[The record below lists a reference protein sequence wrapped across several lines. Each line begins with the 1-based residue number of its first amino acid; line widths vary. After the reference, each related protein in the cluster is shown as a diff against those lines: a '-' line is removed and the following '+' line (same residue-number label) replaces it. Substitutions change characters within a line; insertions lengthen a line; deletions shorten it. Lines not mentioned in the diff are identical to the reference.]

1 MPARHQHHEGDP
13 RGERRHRGASR
24 LSAAGRSGAPAPHA
38 PRVERLL
45 IRADGA
51 ARGNPGPAS
60 AGAVLIDASR
70 PDARHPDAAPVAVI
84 ARPLGIRTNNVAE
97 YAAVELAL
105 EAAHDLGAR
114 EVELVLDSK
123 LIVEQLTGRWR
134 IRHPGL
140 VGLHGRIQRLLAGF
154 DRWAVRHEG
163 RASNRAA
170 DELANLALD
179 DPATAAAL
187 ERGTAGSPAVMV
199 GGAPGASDAS
209 DASDPGSATFSSR
222 ATAITVESPGS
233 RDTAWICRTCGVQYA
248 PTDSPPEHC
257 RICEDERQYVG
268 WDGQR
273 WTTMAEL
280 AAEGHRNQ
288 LEEEEPGLVSIGT
301 VPPIAIGQRALLVR
315 TPHGNV
321 LWDCI
326 TYLDEDTVRAVRDL
340 GGLAAIAISHPH
352 FYDAMTTWS
361 AVFDDCPVY
370 IHEADA
376 EWVTYPGPGL
386 TLWRGMAREI
396 LPGLTLVNT
405 GGHFPG
411 STVLH
416 WAAGADGRGV
426 LLTGDSI
433 TVVSDRR
440 WVSFMY
446 SYPNLIPL
454 PDADVRHIV
463 ETLRP
468 FSYERVYSLFDG
480 RVTVTDGKAAVERS
494 AERYLR
500 FR

>member
-1 MPARHQHHEGDP
+1 
-13 RGERRHRGASR
+13 
-24 LSAAGRSGAPAPHA
+24 
-38 PRVERLL
+38 VT
-45 IRADGA
+45 
-51 ARGNPGPAS
+51 
-60 AGAVLIDASR
+60 
-70 PDARHPDAAPVAVI
+70 VI
-84 ARPLGIRTNNVAE
+84 ARPLGIQTNNVAE
-97 YAAVELAL
+97 YTAVELAL
-105 EAAHDLGAR
+105 EAARDLGAR

-123 LIVEQLTGRWR
+123 LVVEQLSGRWKV
-134 IRHPGL
+134 RHPGL
-140 VGLHGRIQRLLAGF
+140 VGSHARIARLLSVF
-154 DRWAVRHEG
+154 DRWTIRHEG
-163 RASNRAA
+163 RASNIAA

-187 ERGTAGSPAVMV
+187 ERGTAGRVAAVR
-199 GGAPGASDAS
+199 GRAPDGTGAMEARAATASH
-209 DASDPGSATFSSR
+209 R
-222 ATAITVESPGS
+222 ATAVTVEPPGS

-248 PTDSPPEHC
+248 PTPSPPEHC
-257 RICEDERQYVG
+257 RICQDERQYVG

-273 WTTMAEL
+273 WTTMVEL
-280 AAEGHRNQ
+280 AAEGHHNE
-288 LEEEEPGLVSIGT
+288 LKEEEPGLISIGT

-315 TPHGNV
+315 TPQGNV

-361 AVFDDCPVY
+361 AVFDDCPIY

-386 TLWRGMAREI
+386 TLWQGMAREI

-416 WAAGADGRGV
+416 WAAGADGRGA

-463 ETLRP
+463 ETLRR